1 MTPTVLAPANSGNT
15 PHAVKPEALTS
26 GSHGRERGS
35 LGTSSL
41 MQGLPVR
48 KAVPPKPWPSG
59 IAGSDEKRSFEV
71 TSGKAL
77 VWAASSSQDDPSR
90 DVKIAVPRSLP

>member
-1 MTPTVLAPANSGNT
+1 
-15 PHAVKPEALTS
+15 
-26 GSHGRERGS
+26 
-35 LGTSSL
+35 
-41 MQGLPVR
+41 MQALPVR

-90 DVKIAVPRSLP
+90 DVKLALIDGGMADHLEHFADGLRPQDGFVGCRQRGEQTRDTFSRALAFEIV